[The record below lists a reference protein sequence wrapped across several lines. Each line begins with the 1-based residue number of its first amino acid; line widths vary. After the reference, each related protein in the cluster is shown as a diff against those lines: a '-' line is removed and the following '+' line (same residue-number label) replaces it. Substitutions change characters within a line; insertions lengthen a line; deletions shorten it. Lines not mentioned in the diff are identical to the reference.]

1 MVNQHTIIATFWG
14 DTTEK
19 TTLMLEYAEYLKSLG
34 TDKIPHQDSDLLSH
48 SLRVSGML
56 WQYDRP
62 HEEVIAGLFH
72 SIYGTEFQM
81 YQINVTRQE
90 IQNLIGEKSEYIVNL
105 FCTLNDRVNT
115 ILYGKNLQEPDKTTL
130 RWLEYCNIKDQDPE
144 ASILK
149 EFEIVLHI

>member
-1 MVNQHTIIATFWG
+1 MESLHTIIATFWE

-34 TDKIPHQDSDLLSH
+34 MDKVPHRDSDLLSH

-56 WQYDRP
+56 WQYNRP

-72 SIYGTEFQM
+72 SIYGTEYQM
-81 YQINVTRQE
+81 YRIKVTRQE
-90 IQNLIGEKSEYIVNL
+90 IQNLIGEKSEYIANL
-105 FCTLNDRVNT
+105 FCTLDDRVNT
-115 ILYGKNLQEPDKTTL
+115 ILYGKGLKEPDKTAL
-130 RWLEYCNIKDQDPE
+130 RWLEYCNIRDQDPQ
-144 ASILK
+144 AAILK